1 MNEDTEEK
9 LYVLPV
15 FPLRR
20 SVLFPMIAGPF
31 AAGRKVSIEA
41 LEAAASS
48 EDKTLITATQKDA
61 SIDSPDADDLHRF
74 ATRGVVRRLARSE
87 ETLEVII
94 EGLERVRI
102 QSVDWE
108 DDRLI
113 AHAIPAPVVMEP
125 GPESEALKR
134 EVVSLIREFQV
145 LLPQL
150 GQLDVDEFLHRLR
163 DPMHLVYLLGA
174 LLELDFEKS
183 QRLLDAS
190 EQNQA
195 MKLLLEYM
203 RSEYEILKLRREI
216 AGEAESEAG
225 REQRNYMLRQQLKAI
240 QKELGETQG
249 GETATQELRERLEQA
264 EVPDAVREEAERELG
279 RLAGIPPASPEHGVI
294 RNRLELILE
303 LPWIRRTEDNLDLAR
318 ARQVLDDD
326 HYDLAEIKERILEQ
340 LAVLRLNPEAKAPIL
355 CFVGPPGVGKTSLG
369 QSIARALGREF
380 ERFSL
385 GGLRDEA
392 ELRGHRRTYVGA
404 MPGRIIQAM
413 RRAGSANP
421 LLMLDE
427 IDKLGQD
434 FRGDPASALLEIL
447 DPAQNYE
454 FRDNYLDLP
463 FDLSRVLFITTANT
477 LETVPGPLLDRMEV
491 LHLSGYSDEEK
502 LEIARR
508 YILERQRIQAGLA
521 RDQFRVPEETILRVI
536 RHYTREAGVREL
548 ERRIGR
554 LARKI
559 ALRIAEERK
568 IPDTIAPELLRELL
582 GRERFR
588 PEEARKEM
596 PPGVATGL
604 AWTPTGG
611 EVLYVEAI
619 LLPEEG
625 KLTLTGQLGDV
636 MKESA
641 QAAQNWVLS
650 HAARLKISHPR
661 AGLHIHVPAGAIPKD
676 GPSAGVTMATAIASV
691 YSDRPVRG
699 GTAMTGEI
707 TLSGLVL
714 PVGGVKE
721 KILAARRTGLRRV
734 ILPRGN
740 EKDLDDLPESVRE
753 EMEVMLADRIDDV
766 LRMAIPELLP
776 EGESAPPAESSEQ
789 EPRAGQAASDPSVPR
804 QHGDSKNADSPGT
817 QLSRR

>member
-1 MNEDTEEK
+1 VNNDAQS
-9 LYVLPV
+9 LVYVLPL

-20 SVLFPMIAGPF
+20 TVLFPTIAGPF
-31 AAGRKVSIEA
+31 AAGRRGSIAA
-41 LEAAASS
+41 LEAASGS
-48 EDKTLITATQKDA
+48 EDKTLITATQKD
-61 SIDSPDADDLHRF
+61 SSVDTPDSDDLHRF
-74 ATRGVVRRLARSE
+74 ATRGVVRRLFRSE

-102 QSVDWE
+102 QSIE
-108 DDRLI
+108 REGDRLT
-113 AHAIPAPVVMEP
+113 AHAIPAPVILEP

-134 EVVSLIREFQV
+134 EIISLTKEFQV
-145 LLPQL
+145 LVPQL
-150 GQLDVDEFLHRLR
+150 AQLNVEELLERAR
-163 DPMHLVYLLGA
+163 EPMHLVYLLGA

-190 EQNQA
+190 EQTEA
-195 MKLLLEYM
+195 MKLLLGYM
-203 RSEYEILKLRREI
+203 RKEYEILKLRREI

-225 REQRNYMLRQQLKAI
+225 RDQRRYMLRQQLKAI
-240 QKELGETQG
+240 QKELGEAG
-249 GETATQELRERLEQA
+249 DGDNATQELHQRLERA
-264 EVPDAVREEAERELG
+264 ELPDSVREEAERELG
-279 RLAGIPPASPEHGVI
+279 RLEGTPAASPEHGVI
-294 RNRLELILE
+294 RNRLELIME
-303 LPWIRRTEDNLDLAR
+303 LPWVRRTEDNLDLAR
-318 ARQVLDDD
+318 ARQVLDAD
-326 HYDLAEIKERILEQ
+326 HYDLTEIKERILEQ
-340 LAVLRLNPEAKAPIL
+340 LAVLRLNPEAKASIL

-369 QSIARALGREF
+369 QSIARALGRKF

-427 IDKLGQD
+427 VDKLGQD

-477 LETVPGPLLDRMEV
+477 LDPIPGPLLDRMEV
-491 LHLSGYSDEEK
+491 LQLSGYSDEEK

-508 YILERQRIQAGLA
+508 YLIERQRVQSGLTHE
-521 RDQFRVPEETILRVI
+521 QFKVPEETILRII
-536 RHYTREAGVREL
+536 RNYTREAGVREL

-559 ALRIAEERK
+559 ALRIAEERE
-568 IPDTIAPELLRELL
+568 IPDNLSPDLLQELL

-596 PPGVATGL
+596 PAGVATGL

-611 EVLYVEAI
+611 DVLYVEA
-619 LLPEEG
+619 LLLTEEG
-625 KLTLTGQLGDV
+625 KLTLTGQLGAV

-650 HAARLKISHPR
+650 QADRLKIKHPR

-676 GPSAGVTMATAIASV
+676 GPSAGVTMAVAVASV
-691 YSDRPVRG
+691 YCDRPTRAD
-699 GTAMTGEI
+699 TAMTGEI

-721 KILAARRTGLRRV
+721 KILAARRTGLHRV
-734 ILPRGN
+734 ILPRQN
-740 EKDLDDLPESVRE
+740 EKDLDELPDTVRE
-753 EMEVMLADRIDDV
+753 EMEFVLSDRIDDV
-766 LRMAIPELLP
+766 LRAAIPELLP
-776 EGESAPPAESSEQ
+776 E
-789 EPRAGQAASDPSVPR
+789 
-804 QHGDSKNADSPGT
+804 ADSTGPTG
-817 QLSRR
+817 SSIHDA

>member
-1 MNEDTEEK
+1 M
-9 LYVLPV
+9 LG
-15 FPLRR
+15 
-20 SVLFPMIAGPF
+20 LF
-31 AAGRKVSIEA
+31 
-41 LEAAASS
+41 
-48 EDKTLITATQKDA
+48 
-61 SIDSPDADDLHRF
+61 
-74 ATRGVVRRLARSE
+74 VV
-87 ETLEVII
+87 
-94 EGLERVRI
+94 
-102 QSVDWE
+102 
-108 DDRLI
+108 
-113 AHAIPAPVVMEP
+113 
-125 GPESEALKR
+125 K
-134 EVVSLIREFQV
+134 F
-145 LLPQL
+145 
-150 GQLDVDEFLHRLR
+150 
-163 DPMHLVYLLGA
+163 
-174 LLELDFEKS
+174 
-183 QRLLDAS
+183 
-190 EQNQA
+190 
-195 MKLLLEYM
+195 
-203 RSEYEILKLRREI
+203 
-216 AGEAESEAG
+216 
-225 REQRNYMLRQQLKAI
+225 EQRKYLLRQQMKAI
-240 QKELGETQG
+240 QKELGEAG
-249 GETATQELRERLEQA
+249 GGDTAPQELRERLDQA
-264 EVPDAVREEAERELG
+264 ELPEPVRDEAQRELG
-279 RLAGIPPASPEHGVI
+279 RLEGIPAASPEHGVI

-303 LPWIRRTEDNLDLAR
+303 LPWMRRTEDNLDLAR
-318 ARQVLDDD
+318 ARQVLDAD
-326 HYDLAEIKERILEQ
+326 HYDLTEIKERILEQ
-340 LAVLRLNPEAKAPIL
+340 LAVLRLNPEAKASIL

-427 IDKLGQD
+427 VDKLGQD

-477 LETVPGPLLDRMEV
+477 LDTIPGPLLDRMEV
-491 LHLSGYSDEEK
+491 LRLSGYSDEEK

-508 YILERQRIQAGLA
+508 YILERQRTQAGLA
-521 RDQFRVPEETILRVI
+521 PEQFQVPEETLLRVI

-559 ALRIAEERK
+559 ALRIAEGRE
-568 IPDTIAPELLRELL
+568 IPDTVSPDRLHEFL

-588 PEEARKEM
+588 PEAARQQV

-611 EVLYVEAI
+611 DVLYVEAI
-619 LLPEEG
+619 VLPEEG

-650 HAARLKISHPR
+650 QAERLQIMHPR

-676 GPSAGVTMATAIASV
+676 GPSAGVTMAVAVASI
-691 YSDRPVRG
+691 YTGRPARVD
-699 GTAMTGEI
+699 TAMTGEI

-721 KILAARRTGLRRV
+721 KVLAARRTGLDRV
-734 ILPRGN
+734 ILPRQN
-740 EKDLDDLPESVRE
+740 EKDLEDLPDTVRDA
-753 EMEVMLADRIDDV
+753 MAFVLADRIDDV
-766 LRMAIPELLP
+766 LRAAIPELLR
-776 EGESAPPAESSEQ
+776 EAESTA
-789 EPRAGQAASDPSVPR
+789 PAASPKGS
-804 QHGDSKNADSPGT
+804 
-817 QLSRR
+817 